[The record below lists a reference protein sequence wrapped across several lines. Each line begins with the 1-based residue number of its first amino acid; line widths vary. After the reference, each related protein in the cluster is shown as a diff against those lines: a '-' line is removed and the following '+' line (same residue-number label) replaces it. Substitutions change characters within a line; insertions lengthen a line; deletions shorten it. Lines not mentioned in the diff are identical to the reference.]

1 MTEKCAVCN
10 EVMSVESTIAR
21 SQAGRWVAWPPVLVK
36 DGRTGHV
43 ECFIREGTVSI
54 GDRTGPEFADELDRR
69 DFVPDPQPFRPVA
82 GFKPGVPKKSV
93 FYLDVMKLGP
103 LSKEPFEISFVEKT
117 CTCDDPGDGPCPQHG
132 AEMAAQDARIAEE
145 NAKGGFVR
153 SGVARLLGGEPFRTP
168 FFLDPEQ
175 SEKEKDARLRDDIL
189 NSFLSQ
195 CGHPRAYT
203 LSREDR
209 DVLVKKIL
217 DENRLRASVG
227 KEFLTAGPPLVHEG
241 FKAVL
246 DEIEAERDWTPG
258 DPSTPGIYAIVVCWD
273 PCEGMF
279 PNVSTWD
286 GARWVRPP
294 GPISFYRGPF
304 ATEAEAWAWAEAHD
318 PEEVTRPKHMDNETT
333 VTIPA
338 AGTWSL
344 RSPKPVVEALLKN
357 QREVAEHLDRRPLG
371 GHSDL
376 FDGVFGTRWE
386 LAPDFQC
393 LKCKGPLERTRGLM
407 LMSPWAGAVRC
418 TQCDYRDS
426 VAGYLGKSMIKVEP
440 MQPGAEEP
448 MDHEVTVT
456 IPQGTRAD
464 ITIVHQPDGSVK
476 ADVQL
481 DERFLVAPVHVI
493 YEGPWAPD
501 PKVER
506 ELTDLVTE
514 GVMKDLAEAEP
525 EILDAIH
532 QGFAPT
538 KGMIS
543 RGPIFEADTTKD
555 PIVIRPLTQ
564 AAADIM
570 DQAPI
575 APLPPGPDYSKLV
588 DSDAFDRAF
597 EDIVRNLGLPTEY
610 LAAPGQE
617 VFFVEYKVPALTG
630 DKVHAQ
636 GPYLTKHIAQG
647 HYTDIFNF
655 EGVEQVEIVGRPNNV
670 QPLGQP
676 HPGQEMLDGAA
687 RGKIQDALRTIDRT
701 ARAIQKKQE
710 GKTHGYVLPEN
721 LSAYRRL
728 CDNLGIPWEE
738 VTEKPKEP

>member
-10 EVMSVESTIAR
+10 EVMSVENTIAR
-21 SQAGRWVAWPPVLVK
+21 AQSNRWVAWPPVITG
-36 DGRTGHV
+36 DGRTGHT
-43 ECFIREGTVSI
+43 ECFIREGSVSL
-54 GDRTGPEFADELDRR
+54 GGRTGPQFADELDAGVLGWPRR
-69 DFVPDPQPFRPVA
+69 SPLRFR
-82 GFKPGVPKKSV
+82 PGVPKKSV

-103 LSKEPFEISFVEKT
+103 LSKEPFDISFVEKT

-304 ATEAEAWAWAEAHD
+304 ATEAEAWAWAEVHD
-318 PEEVTRPKHMDNETT
+318 PEEVTK
-333 VTIPA
+333 
-338 AGTWSL
+338 
-344 RSPKPVVEALLKN
+344 PKPVVEALLKN
-357 QREVAEHLDRRPLG
+357 QREALLEHLDRRPLG
-371 GHSDL
+371 GNSEI
-376 FDGVFGTRWE
+376 FDGALGTRWE

-393 LKCKGPLERTRGLM
+393 LKCKGSLERTRGLM

-418 TQCDYRDS
+418 TRCDYRDS
-426 VAGYLGKSMIKVEP
+426 VPGYLGKLMINGDQALLDHVVGLVRSESK
-440 MQPGAEEP
+440 P

-456 IPQGTRAD
+456 IPRGARAD
-464 ITIVHQPDGSVK
+464 ITIVHQPDGSVE

-493 YEGPWAPD
+493 YQGPRLPD
-501 PKVER
+501 PKE
-506 ELTDLVTE
+506 E
-514 GVMKDLAEAEP
+514 
-525 EILDAIH
+525 
-532 QGFAPT
+532 FAPT

-575 APLPPGPDYSKLV
+575 APLPPGPDYSKLI
-588 DSDAFDRAF
+588 DSDSFDRAF
-597 EDIVRNLGLPTEY
+597 EDIVRSLGLPTEY

-647 HYTDIFNF
+647 HYEDIFNF
-655 EGVEQVEIVGRPNNV
+655 EGVEQVEIVGRPNV
-670 QPLGQP
+670 HAP

-701 ARAIQKKQE
+701 SRAIQKKQE